1 MAGQRRG
8 AAPTRYQPFVEE
20 QEVGIT
26 EHTTPELGGIGGR
39 LKLRPSDFIVE
50 EVHPQRP
57 PPPEPEAEPQWLEF
71 TLHKTLLGTLDAIQE
86 LAAELRV
93 PPATFTVAGLK
104 DSHALTTQRVTV
116 RRGALDE
123 QQIRR
128 AADALPRLAVDSFCC
143 VARPLKA
150 GHSSGNRFRLAV
162 RGLLT
167 AAQPTEAVVSAVRQ
181 RGFINY
187 YGLQRFGHTGTRN
200 PAVGRA
206 YLARQY
212 SQMVDAIL
220 GYPPWGCGSAKETAA
235 RTAWVQA
242 RNGRLALQLMP
253 PQCSLER
260 HVLAALLRADTS
272 AVHSSGS
279 GGTAAGGLG
288 QQRQEAESRRAILS
302 VPLQTRM
309 LFAYAYFN
317 VLWNKMASERVRR
330 YGLKPVEG
338 DCVIAAPQV
347 GYGRGAVAVEVSEG
361 SAEPEQAEVPR
372 SDPPAPHRTAPD
384 RPAASL

>member
-1 MAGQRRG
+1 M
-8 AAPTRYQPFVEE
+8 
-20 QEVGIT
+20 
-26 EHTTPELGGIGGR
+26 
-39 LKLRPSDFIVE
+39 RPSDFIVE

-162 RGLLT
+162 RGLL
-167 AAQPTEAVVSAVRQ
+167 AAARPTEAVVSAVRQ

-220 GYPPWGCGSAKETAA
+220 GYPPGLWLGQGDGGADRVCRRATAGWRCSSCRRSAASSATSSPRCSAPTPPPSTAPAPAA
-235 RTAWVQA
+235 RRQA
-242 RNGRLALQLMP
+242 GSGSSARRRRAGVRFSP
-253 PQCSLER
+253 SRCRRGCSLPTP
-260 HVLAALLRADTS
+260 TS
-272 AVHSSGS
+272 TCCGTRWRRNASE
-279 GGTAAGGLG
+279 GTA
-288 QQRQEAESRRAILS
+288 
-302 VPLQTRM
+302 
-309 LFAYAYFN
+309 
-317 VLWNKMASERVRR
+317 
-330 YGLKPVEG
+330 
-338 DCVIAAPQV
+338 
-347 GYGRGAVAVEVSEG
+347 
-361 SAEPEQAEVPR
+361 
-372 SDPPAPHRTAPD
+372 
-384 RPAASL
+384 